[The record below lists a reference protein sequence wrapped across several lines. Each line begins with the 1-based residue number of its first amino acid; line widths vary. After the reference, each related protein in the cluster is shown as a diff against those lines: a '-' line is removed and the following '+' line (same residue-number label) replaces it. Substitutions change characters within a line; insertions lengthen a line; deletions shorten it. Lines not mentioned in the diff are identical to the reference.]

1 MVLTIVT
8 MFIFLFYVIYHFS
21 FVIPREEKFWHDGGM
36 YMAFINNLGMAI
48 SFDCS
53 DLIEE
58 LKEDIDEFGEDL
70 TLEVVTEEM
79 EGVTIYKDYH
89 FIGDDMGEKVSL
101 SEGEHLQKITAV
113 DLLMMY
119 ERENGIL

>member
-1 MVLTIVT
+1 
-8 MFIFLFYVIYHFS
+8 
-21 FVIPREEKFWHDGGM
+21 
-36 YMAFINNLGMAI
+36 MAFINNLGMAI

-70 TLEVVTEEM
+70 TLEVVTEEK

-89 FIGDDMGEKVSL
+89 FIGDDVDKKESL
-101 SEGEHLQKITAV
+101 SKGECIQKITAI
-113 DLLMMY
+113 DLLMLY
-119 ERENGIL
+119 ERENDVL